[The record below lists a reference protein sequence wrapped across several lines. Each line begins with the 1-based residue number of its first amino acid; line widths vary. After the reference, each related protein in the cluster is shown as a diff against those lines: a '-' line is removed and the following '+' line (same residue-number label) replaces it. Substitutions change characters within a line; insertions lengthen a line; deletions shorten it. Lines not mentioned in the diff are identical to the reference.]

1 MPVAIDFQM
10 FDAEGE
16 GYLDRQMIA
25 TEMQTRTRILER
37 DQRKANALA
46 KNGQQDLDLEI
57 SLGEQQMRFAQELIS
72 FLGMFVTA
80 VDGAPVSWNN
90 EEDQPTIRRAL
101 RRASKAQIDQLL
113 DLVRG
118 VTDVPKQSDT
128 A

>member
-16 GYLDRQMIA
+16 GYLDRQLIA

-37 DQRKANALA
+37 DQRRANALA
-46 KNGQQDLDLEI
+46 KKGEQDLDLEI
-57 SLGEQQMRFAQELIS
+57 SLGEQQLKFSQELIS

-80 VDGAPVSWNN
+80 VDGTPVNWNN

-101 RRASKAQIDQLL
+101 RRASKVQIDQLL
-113 DLVRG
+113 ALVRG
-118 VTDVPKQSDT
+118 VTAVPKQSDT